1 MTCKM
6 YVAKGY
12 CHRRAV
18 VQGSEWTMGAA
29 MSLVH
34 PARAGSIQCDGKV
47 SGSRRKG
54 GDDGSAGGVEYVVAL
69 MIFIGAFVVFVL
81 VKGPGMD
88 VHIPMVVPKA
98 GGFRKGGGMRG
109 RSASFNV

>member
-1 MTCKM
+1 
-6 YVAKGY
+6 
-12 CHRRAV
+12 
-18 VQGSEWTMGAA
+18 
-29 MSLVH
+29 
-34 PARAGSIQCDGKV
+34 
-47 SGSRRKG
+47 
-54 GDDGSAGGVEYVVAL
+54 

-98 GGFRKGGGMRG
+98 GGFRKGPGGMRG

>member
-1 MTCKM
+1 MED
-6 YVAKGY
+6 VNGAD
-12 CHRRAV
+12 V
-18 VQGSEWTMGAA
+18 EWTMGAA

-34 PARAGSIQCDGKV
+34 PARAGSIQCDA
-47 SGSRRKG
+47 SNSRSRRKG